1 MRQKIWETFTNQ
13 KQWEAYL
20 KNLLKTNDSA
30 LIKAIVL
37 VYDLQTAEEKNTGK
51 SIEENKIGFSK
62 IDAYELGNI
71 ARRIKRE
78 EVLTESELAKSRNKM
93 PKYWKQLMIIS
104 KRTMQKQKAREEQEH
119 KQFEQFIKQ
128 FEPEKE
134 VHYRQ
139 LTFEDVFPAQE
150 KLVPV
155 EIVYNG

>member
-71 ARRIKRE
+71 ARRIK
-78 EVLTESELAKSRNKM
+78 
-93 PKYWKQLMIIS
+93 
-104 KRTMQKQKAREEQEH
+104 
-119 KQFEQFIKQ
+119 
-128 FEPEKE
+128 
-134 VHYRQ
+134 
-139 LTFEDVFPAQE
+139 
-150 KLVPV
+150 
-155 EIVYNG
+155 